1 MMKRLTIDIDD
12 KEHQELKVK
21 SAQEGKTIR
30 EILVE
35 LIRNFLR
42 KK

>member
-1 MMKRLTIDIDD
+1 MKRLTIDIED

-21 SAQEGKTIR
+21 AAQQGKTIR
-30 EILVE
+30 DIITE

-42 KK
+42 K